1 MTHQSE
7 DSSTFLTT
15 EQLAGRWSMHRGAL
29 ERMRKQGKGPRYI
42 KLMEGKSGTVRYRL
56 SDVQKFENGK

>member
-15 EQLAGRWSMHRGAL
+15 EQLAERWSMHRGSL
-29 ERMRKQGKGPRYI
+29 ERMRKQGKGPIYI
-42 KLMEGKSGTVRYRL
+42 KLMEGRTGTVRYRL